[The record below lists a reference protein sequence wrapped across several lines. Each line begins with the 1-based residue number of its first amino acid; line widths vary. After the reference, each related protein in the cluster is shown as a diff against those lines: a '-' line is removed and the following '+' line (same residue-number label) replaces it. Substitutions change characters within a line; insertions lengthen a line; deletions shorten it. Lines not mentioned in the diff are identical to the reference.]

1 MVFSKIP
8 VLTSILIT
16 VIVGGCS
23 SSWKAPVSSY
33 SSGPSKKATVT
44 SKGTIKGSFYRVEA
58 GDTLYSISW
67 RSGKDYKTL
76 ARWNNLR
83 SPYTIYRGELLRLIP
98 PKKTGNTAAKT
109 TTTTTANAAANKSI
123 NKPKT
128 STKKPVKTSVKS
140 QVSST
145 ASSQVKF
152 KTNLKWRWPTKGK
165 IIKSFKAGDDSRKGI
180 VVSGNAGQP
189 IVAAESGKVVYS
201 GSGLIGYGQLII
213 IKHNDNYLSA
223 YGYNR
228 KLLVSEG
235 DWITK
240 GKQIATMGTFNQT
253 IPSLHFEIRKNGNPV
268 NPLRVLP

>member
-1 MVFSKIP
+1 MASSKI
-8 VLTSILIT
+8 VSAVIFFITLLI
-16 VIVGGCS
+16 GGCT

-33 SSGPSKKATVT
+33 SSDSSSNPPVIT
-44 SKGTIKGSFYRVEA
+44 KGAIKGSFYRVEA

-76 ARWNNLR
+76 ARWNGLR
-83 SPYTIYRGELLRLIP
+83 SPYTIYKDQLLRLKP
-98 PKKTGNTAAKT
+98 PVSKTHSSTKTVKT
-109 TTTTTANAAANKSI
+109 TTTKQPTKAPA
-123 NKPKT
+123 NKPK
-128 STKKPVKTSVKS
+128 
-140 QVSST
+140 VSSSEVAKST
-145 ASSQVKF
+145 SSSVEKY
-152 KTNLKWRWPTKGK
+152 KTHLKWRWPTKGK
-165 IIKSFKAGDDSRKGI
+165 IIKGFKAGDDSRKGI

-240 GKQIATMGTFNQT
+240 GKQIATMGTFNQSV
-253 IPSLHFEIRKNGNPV
+253 PSLHFEIRKNGNPV

>member
-1 MVFSKIP
+1 MVSSNII
-8 VLTSILIT
+8 S
-16 VIVGGCS
+16 VIVVSLFMLSACT

-33 SSGPSKKATVT
+33 STATPSKPTVT
-44 SKGTIKGSFYRVEA
+44 KGLINSSFYKVES

-76 ARWNNLR
+76 AKWNGLR
-83 SPYTIYRGELLRLIP
+83 SPYTIYKDQVLRLIP
-98 PKKTGNTAAKT
+98 PAKKTHSAAKT
-109 TTTTTANAAANKSI
+109 AKPTNVVKAKKKSSS
-123 NKPKT
+123 KPKI
-128 STKKPVKTSVKS
+128 SSSKPVKSSMPSTEKYKTS
-140 QVSST
+140 
-145 ASSQVKF
+145 
-152 KTNLKWRWPTKGK
+152 LKWRWPTKGK

-180 VVSGNAGQP
+180 VVSGKAGQP
-189 IVAAESGKVVYS
+189 IIAAESGKVVYS

-240 GKQIATMGTFNQT
+240 GKQIATMGTFNQSV
-253 IPSLHFEIRKNGNPV
+253 PSLHFEIRKNGNPV
-268 NPLRVLP
+268 NPIRVLP